1 MQAFPVLNELLNS
14 VINFAVYKNIRS
26 RKHLFVNKRMLTTDS
41 SFSHL
46 AIKITRYQFKK
57 SMNGHKK
64 HISFRVPIKMKNK
77 KSVVFLW

>member
-26 RKHLFVNKRMLTTDS
+26 SMHLFANKRMLTTDS

-46 AIKITRYQFKK
+46 AIKIIRYQFKK
-57 SMNGHKK
+57 SMNGHKNIY
-64 HISFRVPIKMKNK
+64 HFVYQLR
-77 KSVVFLW
+77 

>member
-26 RKHLFVNKRMLTTDS
+26 SMHLFANKRMLTTDS

-46 AIKITRYQFKK
+46 AIKIIRYQFKK

-64 HISFRVPIKMKNK
+64 HISFCVPIKMNK